1 MSNIAGK
8 AYSMNLMTPITRKM
22 ILINKLIFWIAGT
35 PYFSGALNGLRTL
48 SLIHYARWVV
58 VGRKQFPHVSPDQPE
73 EDLEYNYMFFNSNFN
88 GSWTQYV
95 DSFSMAIPSGLN
107 LLWKK
112 NVGWPDA
119 VPETPFNRYVINNQ
133 IWSSH
138 YYCAYPMAAS
148 NDVKAGQSIKGGVE
162 ELSKGLDSI
171 SAADFRKKY
180 DATTKK
186 LENDISMMAPTPV
199 VSLANLAIEKRERIE
214 EGKK

>member
-1 MSNIAGK
+1 
-8 AYSMNLMTPITRKM
+8 
-22 ILINKLIFWIAGT
+22 
-35 PYFSGALNGLRTL
+35 
-48 SLIHYARWVV
+48 
-58 VGRKQFPHVSPDQPE
+58 
-73 EDLEYNYMFFNSNFN
+73 
-88 GSWTQYV
+88 
-95 DSFSMAIPSGLN
+95 
-107 LLWKK
+107 
-112 NVGWPDA
+112 
-119 VPETPFNRYVINNQ
+119 
-133 IWSSH
+133 
-138 YYCAYPMAAS
+138 MAAS